1 MNLKEIFDKEI
12 TIEEKIIY
20 YYTIYKEEQNKKK
33 KIIILGKLKKLLA
46 EYASWMN

>member
-46 EYASWMN
+46 EYAS

>member
-1 MNLKEIFDKEI
+1 MNLKEIFYKEI

-46 EYASWMN
+46 EYAS

>member
-1 MNLKEIFDKEI
+1 MNLKEILDKEI

-46 EYASWMN
+46 EYAS